1 MRTQLSL
8 RSVGAVVSGTYANPA
23 EVLGPHDVEYE
34 GRQVTA
40 VRVFLPESRQVW
52 VVHPAHQTA
61 LPMRRVHPAGLYE
74 AICPWQGDDQQRR
87 YQLRVSDHHGAV
99 KTVED
104 PYAFPSLLS
113 DYDLYLL
120 GEGKH
125 YRAYERLGA
134 HRRTVGDVAGVN
146 FAVWAPNAVSVSVVG
161 DFNGW
166 DDRRNFLRHHAAN
179 GIWELFVPGVGPGDL
194 YKYRI
199 KTRDGQLLEKADPYA
214 FGAEVPPQS
223 ASVVRDLDRYAWQD
237 EAWLQRRRE
246 TSFLH
251 QPFSIYEVHL
261 GSWQRAAGQWLDY
274 RELAHRLVDYCR
286 RMNFT
291 HLELLPVSEHP
302 FYGSWGYQ
310 PISYF
315 AATGRYGSP
324 EDLMYLV
331 DHCHQNGIG
340 VIVDWVPAHFPRD
353 AHGLARFD
361 GTALYEHEDPRL
373 GEHPDWG
380 TKVFNY
386 GRHEVRNFLI
396 ANALFWL
403 DKYHIDGL
411 RVDAVASMLY
421 LDYSRKAGEWVPNEY
436 GGNHNLQAISLL
448 QEFNRA
454 THAQFPGIVTIAEES
469 TAWAGVSRPTD
480 AGGLGFSMKWN
491 MGWMND
497 TLRYMRREP
506 VHRRHHQNDL
516 TFSLLYAFSEN
527 FVLPFSH
534 DEVVH
539 MKGSLIGQMP
549 GDLWQ
554 KFANLRLLLS
564 YQWTHPGKKL
574 LFMGGE
580 IAQWQEWNHEQQLQ
594 WELLEWPNHAGL
606 QRALADLNG
615 LYRREPALHELEFD
629 QAGFEWIDCNNA
641 AESLLCYL
649 RKARNPQDFLVV
661 CCNFTPVARHGYA
674 VGVPRGGRY
683 REVFN
688 SDSQHYNGSNT
699 GNGLGVVAERPGTH
713 GRPFTLRLT
722 LPPLAAVIL
731 KPEETVATDPVVRP

>member
-8 RSVGAVVSGTYANPA
+8 SSVGAVVRGECANPA
-23 EVLGPHDVEYE
+23 DVLGPHEIDADG
-34 GRQVTA
+34 GRVTA
-40 VRVFLPESRQVW
+40 VRAFLPDTRQVW
-52 VVHPAHQTA
+52 VVHPSHHTA
-61 LPMRRVHPAGLYE
+61 VPMRRVHPAGLYE
-74 AICPWQGDDQQRR
+74 GICPWPGDAQRRR
-87 YQLRVSDHHGAV
+87 YQLRVADRQG
-99 KTVED
+99 TTRMVED
-104 PYAFPSLLS
+104 PYAFPSWLS
-113 DYDLYLL
+113 DFDRYLL
-120 GEGKH
+120 GEGRH

-134 HRRTVGDVAGVN
+134 HPRTVDDVSGVN
-146 FAVWAPNAVSVSVVG
+146 FAVWAPNAASVSVVG
-161 DFNGW
+161 DFNDW
-166 DDRRNFLRHHAAN
+166 NESRHFMRHHPAN
-179 GIWELFVPGVGPGDL
+179 GLWELFIPQLGAGQM

-199 KTRDGQLLEKADPYA
+199 KTRDGQLLDKADPYA
-214 FGAEVPPQS
+214 FGAELPPQS
-223 ASVVRDLDRYAWQD
+223 ASVVRDLNGYAWKD
-237 EAWLQRRRE
+237 ADWLERRRE
-246 TSFLH
+246 ASFL
-251 QPFSIYEVHL
+251 QRPISIYEVHL
-261 GSWQRAAGQWLDY
+261 GSWQRQDGGWLDY

-291 HLELLPVSEHP
+291 HLELLPISEHP

-310 PISYF
+310 PIGYF
-315 AATGRYGSP
+315 AVTGRYGGP
-324 EDLMYLV
+324 EDFMYLV
-331 DHCHQNGIG
+331 DHCHQHGIG
-340 VIVDWVPAHFPRD
+340 VILDWVPAHFPGD

-421 LDYSRKAGEWVPNEY
+421 LDYSRRPGQWIPNEH
-436 GGNHNLQAISLL
+436 GGNENLQAISLL
-448 QEFNRA
+448 QEFNRQA
-454 THAQFPGIVTIAEES
+454 HGQFPGIVTIAEES
-469 TAWAGVSRPTD
+469 TAWPGVSRPVD

-497 TLRYMRREP
+497 TLRYMRRDP
-506 VHRRHHQNDL
+506 IHRRHHHHDL

-539 MKGSLIGQMP
+539 MKGALISQMP

-554 KFANLRLLLS
+554 RFANLRLLLA

-580 IAQWQEWNHEQQLQ
+580 IAQWHEWNHEQALQ
-594 WELLEWPNHAGL
+594 WGLLQWPNHEGV
-606 QRALADLNG
+606 QRLLSDLNG
-615 LYRREPALHELEFD
+615 LYRREPALHELDFD
-629 QAGFEWIDCNNA
+629 PAGFEWIDCDNG
-641 AESLLCYL
+641 AESTLCFL
-649 RKARNPQDFLVV
+649 RKACDPQDFLVV
-661 CCNFTPVARHGYA
+661 CANFTPVARRDYA
-674 VGVPRGGRY
+674 VGVPVGGVY

-688 SDSQHYNGSNT
+688 SDSQYYQGSNT
-699 GNGLGVVAERPGTH
+699 GNGWDPHAAPIATH
-713 GRPFTLRLT
+713 GRPFTVRVT
-722 LPPLAAVIL
+722 LPPLAIVVL
-731 KPEETVATDPVVRP
+731 KPCRDR

>member
-1 MRTQLSL
+1 MEALTVRTQLSL
-8 RSVGAVVSGTYANPA
+8 SHVGAVVNGTYADPS
-23 EVLGPHDVEYE
+23 EVLGPHEIEAE
-34 GRQVTA
+34 GRKVTA
-40 VRVFLPESRQVW
+40 VRVFLPETRQVW
-52 VVHPAHQTA
+52 VVHPGHETA

-74 AICPWQGDDQQRR
+74 AICPWTSDEQQQR
-87 YQLRVSDHHGAV
+87 YQLRVADKHGAM
-99 KTVED
+99 KMIED
-104 PYAFPSLLS
+104 PYAFPSLFS
-113 DYDLYLL
+113 GYDFFLL

-134 HRRTVGDVAGVN
+134 HVRTFGGVSGVN

-161 DFNGW
+161 DFNQW
-166 DDRRNFLRHHAAN
+166 DESRNFLRHHQAN
-179 GIWELFVPGVGPGDL
+179 GIWELFIPGIGPGEL

-199 KTRDGQLLEKADPYA
+199 KTRHGQTLEKADPYA
-214 FGAEVPPQS
+214 FGAEIPPHS
-223 ASVVRDLDRYAWQD
+223 ASVVRNLDGYLWND
-237 EAWLQRRRE
+237 DDWLQRRRE
-246 TSFLH
+246 TNFVH
-251 QPFSIYEVHL
+251 QPISIYEVHL
-261 GSWQRAAGQWLDY
+261 GSWQRDAGAWLGY

-310 PISYF
+310 PISHF
-315 AATGRYGSP
+315 ATTRRYGDP
-324 EDLMYLV
+324 EDFMYLV

-340 VIVDWVPAHFPRD
+340 VIVDWVPAHFPND
-353 AHGLARFD
+353 AHGLAGFD
-361 GTALYEHEDPRL
+361 GTSLYEHEDPRL

-386 GRHEVRNFLI
+386 GRNEVRNFLI

-421 LDYSRKAGEWVPNEY
+421 LDYSRKEGEWVPNEF
-436 GGNHNLQAISLL
+436 GGNHNLQAITLL
-448 QEFNRA
+448 QEFNRV

-506 VHRRHHQNDL
+506 IHRHHHHNDL
-516 TFSLLYAFSEN
+516 TFSLLYAFTEN

-539 MKGSLIGQMP
+539 MKGSLISQMP

-580 IAQWQEWNHEQQLQ
+580 IAQWHEWNHEQQLQ
-594 WELLEWPNHAGL
+594 WDLLQWPNHEGM
-606 QRALADLNG
+606 QRVLADLNA

-629 QAGFEWIDCNNA
+629 HSGFEWIDCNNA
-641 AESLLCYL
+641 AESTLCYL
-649 RKARNPQDFLVV
+649 RKARDPQDFVVV
-661 CCNFTPVARHGYA
+661 CCNFTPVLRHDYA
-674 VGVPRGGRY
+674 VGVPQGGRY
-683 REVFN
+683 QEIFN
-688 SDSQHYNGSNT
+688 SDSQHYNGSNA
-699 GNGLGVVAERPGTH
+699 GNGLGILAQQPGSH
-713 GRPFTLRLT
+713 GRPFTLRVT
-722 LPPLAAVIL
+722 LPPLAAVMF
-731 KPEETVATDPVVRP
+731 KPQQPGS